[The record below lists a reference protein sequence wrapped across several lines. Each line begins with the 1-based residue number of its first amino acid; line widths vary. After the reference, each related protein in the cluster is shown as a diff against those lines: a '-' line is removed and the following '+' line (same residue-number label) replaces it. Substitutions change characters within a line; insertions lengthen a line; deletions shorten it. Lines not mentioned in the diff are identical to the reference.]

1 MAHEKATSLYDDKE
15 ASSSTTNTNDA
26 TFSNDVERQSGD
38 QGDGT
43 SHLPTEAAPKDPN
56 IVGWEVDDP
65 ENPLNWNSWKK
76 VGVVVVVA
84 FITMLS

>member
-1 MAHEKATSLYDDKE
+1 MAHEKSTGLYDNKE
-15 ASSSTTNTNDA
+15 ADGSTTNTGDA
-26 TFSNDVERQSGD
+26 TLSNDVDVERQSGD
-38 QGDGT
+38 QSGST
-43 SHLPTEAAPKDPN
+43 TASKDPN

-65 ENPLNWNSWKK
+65 ENPLNWHTWKK